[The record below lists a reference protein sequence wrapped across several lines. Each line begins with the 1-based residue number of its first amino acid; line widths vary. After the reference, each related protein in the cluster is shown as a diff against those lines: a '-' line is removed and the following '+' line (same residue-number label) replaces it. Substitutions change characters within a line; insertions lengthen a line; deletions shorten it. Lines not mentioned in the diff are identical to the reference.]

1 MITSVISCGEFED
14 VFEEPDLPPNIRA
27 AQPPNLSFQHHV
39 LRFVSL
45 DDSACRVKFAKTLLR
60 IHSSLNRS
68 VILFQDVVQVLYG
81 SVPQRRRSVP
91 SFFLYIRDRRVI
103 DGGPIGIDDAGL
115 RMG

>member
-1 MITSVISCGEFED
+1 MITPVISCGEFED
-14 VFEEPDLPPNIRA
+14 VFEEPDLPLNIRA
-27 AQPPNLSFQHHV
+27 AQPPNLSFPHHV
-39 LRFVSL
+39 HRFVSL
-45 DDSACRVKFAKTLLR
+45 DDSACRVKFTKTLLR

-81 SVPQRRRSVP
+81 SVPATAPQRP
-91 SFFLYIRDRRVI
+91 FLLYIRDRLVI